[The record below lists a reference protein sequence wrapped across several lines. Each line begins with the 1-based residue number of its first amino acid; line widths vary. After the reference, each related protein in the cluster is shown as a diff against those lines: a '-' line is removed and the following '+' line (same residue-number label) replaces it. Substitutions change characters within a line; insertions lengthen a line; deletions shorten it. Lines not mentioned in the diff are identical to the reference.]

1 MINDSCLS
9 INISLSILTLK
20 DSMIYFDG
28 KDKLSYIDYLLKYL
42 VDDFFYTPPKKIII
56 CMLMMKMIFDLYFS
70 IIYYKFLL

>member
-28 KDKLSYIDYLLKYL
+28 KDKLS
-42 VDDFFYTPPKKIII
+42 
-56 CMLMMKMIFDLYFS
+56 
-70 IIYYKFLL
+70 